1 MPGRKLAVSLR
12 ASLPDDQ
19 IGRLRAG
26 FAVLTVLFG
35 ITQAG
40 AAFAAP
46 PPERPFAVGSLV
58 ALVAC
63 CVAGH
68 RLGTFPWWLRVV
80 LVGAVVVLGA
90 AQPDAVDGAAFTATY
105 LIALDDG
112 RRTGWLT
119 AAGMACALVT
129 PAVIGAQAV
138 EPGDLIGQIITL
150 FVLTSVLHKLR
161 TSSRARRHAAR
172 AHAPG
177 ALRRAHRPAE
187 PPPLPPALLDRAVA
201 RYRSAGVPYALFV
214 MDLDGFKRVNDTYD
228 HDQGDRLL
236 AEVGRRVAAT
246 VRKGDHCARLGGDV
260 TWSGEDADAALR
272 DADRAMH
279 AVKLAAGARR

>member
-90 AQPDAVDGAAFTATY
+90 AQPDAAS
-105 LIALDDG
+105 
-112 RRTGWLT
+112 R
-119 AAGMACALVT
+119 
-129 PAVIGAQAV
+129 
-138 EPGDLIGQIITL
+138 
-150 FVLTSVLHKLR
+150 
-161 TSSRARRHAAR
+161 SS
-172 AHAPG
+172 
-177 ALRRAHRPAE
+177 
-187 PPPLPPALLDRAVA
+187 
-201 RYRSAGVPYALFV
+201 
-214 MDLDGFKRVNDTYD
+214 
-228 HDQGDRLL
+228 
-236 AEVGRRVAAT
+236 
-246 VRKGDHCARLGGDV
+246 C
-260 TWSGEDADAALR
+260 
-272 DADRAMH
+272 
-279 AVKLAAGARR
+279 